1 MERKNGG
8 RGRARTSTDKGRGA
22 AAGRGDKKSYDR
34 KPTGNRK
41 FSDDKPRRSSSPR
54 FGSDRGDSGKTFSSD
69 RRVKKDFGDKPF
81 SKDRKPYSRFEE
93 KGERG
98 GGKDFSS
105 DRRVKK
111 DYGDKLFS
119 KERKPYSRFEERPE
133 RGSTPRSSTRRFDSK
148 GKPFGKPSFR
158 SRDNNDRGARERKFS
173 DRRSDSRDERGSNS
187 RFEKREERRS
197 NFHADKKRFSS
208 DDKRPFKK
216 QFSDSKPEFRG
227 KQELREDG
235 RLAKRPKKAYD
246 KNAREEKFDS
256 NPEQEFRPVK
266 RFEKRE
272 ETSYSKGKSKSGYD
286 KKFKGAEVAFDGSS
300 RLNKYVANSGI
311 CSRREADD
319 LIQAGLVSVNGVT
332 ITELGTKVN
341 PGDVVKYNG
350 ETIRNEKHR
359 YVLLNKPKDFITTT
373 EDPEDR
379 RTVMTLIEG
388 ACKERIYPVG
398 RLDRNT
404 TGVLLFTNDG
414 DLAKKLTHPSYEI
427 HKIYHVELDKN
438 LKQTDL
444 EKIREGLQLEDGF
457 IKVDDIQYDASFDD
471 KKQIGV
477 EIHSGKNRI
486 VRRIFE
492 SLDYSV
498 IKLDR
503 VIFAGLTKKDVPR
516 GRYRLLTELEVST
529 LKMAT
534 SKIKKVVDDRPRF
547 KKKLVTDKKETTERP
562 RVKRKTSPRK

>member
-34 KPTGNRK
+34 KPAGNRK

-54 FGSDRGDSGKTFSSD
+54 FGSDSGKTFLSD

-81 SKDRKPYSRFEE
+81 SRERKPYSRFEE

-111 DYGDKLFS
+111 DFGDKPFS
-119 KERKPYSRFEERPE
+119 KERKPYSRFEERLE
-133 RGSTPRSSTRRFDSK
+133 RGSAPRSGTRRFDSK
-148 GKPFGKPSFR
+148 DKPFGKPSFR
-158 SRDNNDRGARERKFS
+158 SRDTEGRGSRDDKFS
-173 DRRSDSRDERGSNS
+173 DRRSDSRDTRDSNS
-187 RFEKREERRS
+187 RFEKREDRRGS
-197 NFHADKKRFSS
+197 FHADKKRFSS
-208 DDKRPFKK
+208 DNKRPFNKPA
-216 QFSDSKPEFRG
+216 SDSKPEFRG
-227 KQELREDG
+227 KQALREDG

-246 KNAREEKFDS
+246 KNAAKEEKHDNGS
-256 NPEQEFRPVK
+256 EQEFKPVK

-272 ETSYSKGKSKSGYD
+272 ETSYSKGKAKTGYD
-286 KKFKGAEVAFDGSS
+286 KKVKETEVVFDGTS

-534 SKIKKVVDDRPRF
+534 SKVKKVVDDRPRF
-547 KKKLVTDKKETTERP
+547 KKKPIADKKEVTERP